1 LSQKI
6 HNFFQGS
13 LFVSESYLDALI
25 PLYFQSVTSG
35 QTNDS
40 KTVLELE
47 TANLSFMDNQSS
59 DANKIEN
66 ANKVLVLNFIGPVV
80 KYADWWMDMLG
91 TQDYIRIMDRYKSD
105 PSIAGVVMNVDSG
118 GGQKYGTPEFYDYI
132 KSFSEVKP
140 VVIYTGGLLC
150 SGSYYFAAPASFIIA
165 NKRADAIGS
174 IGIYTEIFDWNGY
187 YESMGLKVH
196 TIYSD
201 LSTEKN
207 KSHRDVLSGADK
219 NYKNYISKELN
230 PDGQKFIDDM
240 KLARPQIKEEVF
252 KGGTWDGEEA
262 VSMGLA
268 DANGTLQD
276 AIDKVYE
283 LYAATKSPDNTGNS
297 NNNNNQNKNKSMSKI
312 KSFPSI
318 QKIIGVEGAGLK
330 VVTKTLSGVSGVFV
344 TEAQLDALEK
354 VSADNEAAITAAN
367 TKVTTAETAVTALEG
382 VINRAVKTA
391 GLEKAVEAAA
401 TTESKVTLLGAKVA
415 EYGKRSGAIIT
426 KPKAEGDSFE
436 EADSIVNAADSH
448 NEYYN
453 KA

>member
-1 LSQKI
+1 MSQKI

-207 KSHRDVLSGADK
+207 KSHRDVLSGVDK

-297 NNNNNQNKNKSMSKI
+297 NNNNNQIKKKSMSNT
-312 KSFPSI
+312 KSFPVLQGILGIEGTGIATISTI
-318 QKIIGVEGAGLK
+318 TGKKGVQI
-330 VVTKTLSGVSGVFV
+330 
-344 TEAQLDALEK
+344 TEAQLEILEGNL
-354 VSADNEAAITAAN
+354 AAQEAAITAAN
-367 TKVTTAETAVTALEG
+367 TRVTTAESRVSALEG
-382 VINRAVKTA
+382 VINTAVTTA
-391 GLEKAVEAAA
+391 GLEKAVEAEA
-401 TTESKVTLLGAKVA
+401 TTESKITLLGAKVA

-436 EADSIVNAADSH
+436 EAGETSSIYESI
-448 NEYYN
+448 
-453 KA
+453 KS